1 MDHMKDWLG
10 PTIEQQ
16 LERVLRWK
24 EQDPAGFSR
33 SENVAYEDDGSNLR
47 MRLKKVG
54 RLQILKVS
62 PIPNISWLS
71 GLTAFSLSPSKTP

>member
-24 EQDPAGFSR
+24 EQDPAGFPR
-33 SENVAYEDDGSNLR
+33 SEHVAYEDDGSNLR

-62 PIPNISWLS
+62 PFQTLS
-71 GLTAFSLSPSKTP
+71 SSLD